1 MVARDKHCNLSSR
14 DVNDEEEKVLLNCRQ
29 IDNAEH
35 DEGVD
40 DVAVNMPSPAKNS
53 SHRKTMFT
61 PAGVRLVKFILV
73 CLCEDIG
80 EMVNFHQRLYF

>member
-1 MVARDKHCNLSSR
+1 MVSRDKHCNISSL
-14 DVNDEEEKVLLNCRQ
+14 DVNDEEEKVLWNFRQ

-40 DVAVNMPSPAKNS
+40 DVAVSMPSPAKNS

-61 PAGVRLVKFILV
+61 PAGVRFVKFILV
-73 CLCEDIG
+73 CLWEDIG
-80 EMVNFHQRLYF
+80 EKVNF